1 MSVYNNPQTI
11 DNLTKNW
18 RAYCAMRRAARE
30 AKPEATLPD
39 AKPEA
44 KPEATLPEA
53 KPEAKPQTNLSR
65 VVKAEYASEK
75 AAWLSFLTPY
85 RRLAYL
91 DGKVITLF
99 DICMRSVKAL
109 GPK

>member
-39 AKPEA
+39 ATLPEA
-44 KPEATLPEA
+44 TLPDATLPEA
-53 KPEAKPQTNLSR
+53 KPETNLSR

>member
-1 MSVYNNPQTI
+1 
-11 DNLTKNW
+11 
-18 RAYCAMRRAARE
+18 MRRAARE
-30 AKPEATLPD
+30 AKPEA
-39 AKPEA
+39 
-44 KPEATLPEA
+44 KPEATLPDATLPEA
-53 KPEAKPQTNLSR
+53 TLKPETNLSR

>member
-39 AKPEA
+39 ATLPD
-44 KPEATLPEA
+44 ATLPEA
-53 KPEAKPQTNLSR
+53 KPETNLSR

>member
-11 DNLTKNW
+11 DNLEKNW
-18 RAYCAMRRAARE
+18 RAFGARRRAARE
-30 AKPEATLPD
+30 AAEAAAAAEAPPEA
-39 AKPEA
+39 APEA
-44 KPEATLPEA
+44 PPLDATI
-53 KPEAKPQTNLSR
+53 KPQTNLSR

-75 AAWLSFLTPY
+75 AVWLSFLTPY
-85 RRLAYL
+85 GRLAYL

-99 DICMRSVKAL
+99 GICMRSIKAL

>member
-1 MSVYNNPQTI
+1 
-11 DNLTKNW
+11 
-18 RAYCAMRRAARE
+18 MRRAARE
-30 AKPEATLPD
+30 APPPE

-53 KPEAKPQTNLSR
+53 TLPEAKPEATLKPETNLSR

-91 DGKVITLF
+91 DGQVITLF
-99 DICMRSVKAL
+99 DICMRSIKAL

>member
-30 AKPEATLPD
+30 AKPEATL
-39 AKPEA
+39 KPE
-44 KPEATLPEA
+44 
-53 KPEAKPQTNLSR
+53 TNLSR

-91 DGKVITLF
+91 DGQVITLF

>member
-39 AKPEA
+39 ATL
-44 KPEATLPEA
+44 PEATL
-53 KPEAKPQTNLSR
+53 KPETNLSR

>member
-30 AKPEATLPD
+30 AKPEATPEAKHE

-44 KPEATLPEA
+44 KPEATL
-53 KPEAKPQTNLSR
+53 KPETNLSR

-91 DGKVITLF
+91 DGQVITLF

>member
-11 DNLTKNW
+11 DNLEKNW
-18 RAYCAMRRAARE
+18 RAFVARRQAARE
-30 AKPEATLPD
+30 AAEAAAAAAAAAPEAP
-39 AKPEA
+39 PEA
-44 KPEATLPEA
+44 PPLDATI
-53 KPEAKPQTNLSR
+53 KPQTNLSR

>member
-30 AKPEATLPD
+30 AKPEA
-39 AKPEA
+39 
-44 KPEATLPEA
+44 KPEATLPDATLPEA
-53 KPEAKPQTNLSR
+53 TLKPETNLSR

>member
-1 MSVYNNPQTI
+1 
-11 DNLTKNW
+11 
-18 RAYCAMRRAARE
+18 MRRAARE
-30 AKPEATLPD
+30 AKPEAT
-39 AKPEA
+39 
-44 KPEATLPEA
+44 PEATLPDATLPEA
-53 KPEAKPQTNLSR
+53 TLKPETNLSR